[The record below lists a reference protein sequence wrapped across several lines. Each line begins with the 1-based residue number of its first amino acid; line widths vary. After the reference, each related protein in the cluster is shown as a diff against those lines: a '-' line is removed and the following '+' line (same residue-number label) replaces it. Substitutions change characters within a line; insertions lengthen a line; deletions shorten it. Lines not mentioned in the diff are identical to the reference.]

1 VKTLAIL
8 GSADLGQ
15 QIAYYAISDNHY
27 EKIIFFDDFN
37 SDRQVN
43 GFQII
48 GGSDT
53 ILSSFKEGLF
63 DELIIAIGYKHLNKK
78 KEAYEYFIQNNIPLG
93 KIIHSSVWVDKSAI
107 IEQGS
112 VVYPGCIIDSKAL
125 ISANSV
131 LNVGCT
137 IAHDTVIGK
146 HSFLSPRVAI
156 AGFVKVGEQ
165 CILGINSTLIDNI
178 EIANQTQIGGGTVVI
193 SSITTPGLY
202 VGNPHRFIR

>member
-1 VKTLAIL
+1 MKTLAIL

-15 QIAYYAISDNHY
+15 QIAHYAISDNHY
-27 EKIIFFDDFN
+27 DEVIFFDDFN
-37 SDRQVN
+37 SDKN
-43 GFQII
+43 IHGFQIV

-53 ILSSFKEGLF
+53 ILTSFNDGIF
-63 DELIIAIGYKHLNKK
+63 HELIIAIGYKHLNKK
-78 KEAYEYFIQNNIPLG
+78 KEVYEYFIQHNIPFG
-93 KIIHSSVWVDKSAI
+93 KIIHSSAWVDNSAK

-112 VVYPGCIIDSKAL
+112 VIYPGCVIDSKAV
-125 ISANSV
+125 ISANTI

-165 CILGINSTLIDNI
+165 CVIGINSTLIDNI
-178 EIANQTQIGGGTVVI
+178 EIADRTQIGGGTVVI
-193 SSITTPGLY
+193 SSITSSGLY